1 MAKIVL
7 VTGGA
12 RSGKSAFAEDQLAD
26 REQVCYIA
34 TGLPR
39 GDDPEWQERIRLHQE
54 RRPASWTTQEQYA
67 GLADWLREQSH
78 PVYLL
83 DCATL
88 LTSNRLFDL
97 IAQHFP
103 DKLELTEEHF
113 LSRQEQSFLL
123 QLLEEEWQEL
133 LSTIRQTNAECWI
146 VTDEVGLGIVPETR
160 LGRFFRDMQGKI
172 NQLIAKEA
180 SEAYLVICGLAQQLK

>member
-12 RSGKSAFAEDQLAD
+12 RSGKSAFAEEQLAD
-26 REQVCYIA
+26 RERVCYIA

-39 GDDPEWQERIRLHQE
+39 GEDPEWQERIRLHQE

-103 DKLELTEEHF
+103 DKLELTEEKF

-133 LSTIRQTNAECWI
+133 LSAIHQTDAECWI

-160 LGRFFRDMQGKI
+160 LGRFFRDVQGKI

>member
-12 RSGKSAFAEDQLAD
+12 RSGKSAFAEEQLAD
-26 REQVCYIA
+26 RERVCYIA

-39 GDDPEWQERIRLHQE
+39 GEDPEWQERIRLHQE

-103 DKLELTEEHF
+103 DKLELTEENF

-133 LSTIRQTNAECWI
+133 LSAIRQTNAECWI

-160 LGRFFRDMQGKI
+160 LGRFFRDVQGKV

>member
-12 RSGKSAFAEDQLAD
+12 RSGKSAFAEEKLAD
-26 REQVCYIA
+26 RERVCYIA

-39 GDDPEWQERIRLHQE
+39 GEDPEWQERIRLHQE

-103 DKLELTEEHF
+103 DKLELTEENF

-123 QLLEEEWQEL
+123 QLLEDEWQEL
-133 LSTIRQTNAECWI
+133 LSTIRQTDAECWI

-160 LGRFFRDMQGKI
+160 LGRFFRDVQGKI

-180 SEAYLVICGLAQQLK
+180 SEAYLVICGLVPLLN

>member
-12 RSGKSAFAEDQLAD
+12 RSGKSAFAEERLEA

-39 GDDPEWQERIRLHQE
+39 GEDPEWQERIRLHQE

-67 GLADWLREQSH
+67 GLADWLREQAH

-123 QLLEEEWQEL
+123 QLLEEEWREL
-133 LSTIRQTNAECWI
+133 LSAVRQTDAECWI
-146 VTDEVGLGIVPETR
+146 VTDEVGLGIVPDTR
-160 LGRFFRDMQGKI
+160 LGRFFRDVQGRI

-180 SEAYLVICGLAQQLK
+180 SEVYLVICGLAQRLK

>member
-12 RSGKSAFAEDQLAD
+12 RSGKSAFAEEQLAD
-26 REQVCYIA
+26 RERVCYIA

-39 GDDPEWQERIRLHQE
+39 GEDPEWQERIRLHQE

-97 IAQHFP
+97 IAQHYP

-133 LSTIRQTNAECWI
+133 LSAIHQTDAECWI

-160 LGRFFRDMQGKI
+160 LGRFFRDVQGKI

>member
-123 QLLEEEWQEL
+123 QLLEEEWREL
-133 LSTIRQTNAECWI
+133 LSTIRQIDAECWI

-160 LGRFFRDMQGKI
+160 LGRFFRDVQGKI

-180 SEAYLVICGLAQQLK
+180 SEAYLVICSLAQQLK

>member
-12 RSGKSAFAEDQLAD
+12 RSGKSAFAQEQLAD
-26 REQVCYIA
+26 RERVCYIA

-39 GDDPEWQERIRLHQE
+39 GEDPEWQERIRLHQE

-97 IAQHFP
+97 IAQHYP

-133 LSTIRQTNAECWI
+133 LSAIHQTDVECWI

-160 LGRFFRDMQGKI
+160 LGRFFRDVQGKI

>member
-12 RSGKSAFAEDQLAD
+12 RSGKSAFAEEQLAD
-26 REQVCYIA
+26 RDSVCYIA

-39 GDDPEWQERIRLHQE
+39 GEDPEWQERIRLHQE

-88 LTSNRLFDL
+88 LTSDRLFDL

-103 DKLELTEEHF
+103 DKLELTEENF

-133 LSTIRQTNAECWI
+133 LSTIRQIDSECWI

-160 LGRFFRDMQGKI
+160 LGRFFRDVQGKI

>member
-12 RSGKSAFAEDQLAD
+12 RSGKSAFAEEQLAD

-133 LSTIRQTNAECWI
+133 LSTIRQTDAECWI

-160 LGRFFRDMQGKI
+160 LGRFFRDVQGKI
-172 NQLIAKEA
+172 NQQIAKEA

>member
-26 REQVCYIA
+26 REEVCYIA

-39 GDDPEWQERIRLHQE
+39 GEDPEWQERIRLHQE

-67 GLADWLREQSH
+67 GLADWLQEQSH

-133 LSTIRQTNAECWI
+133 LSAIHQTDAECWI

-160 LGRFFRDMQGKI
+160 LGRFFRDVQGKI

>member
-26 REQVCYIA
+26 REEVCYIA

-39 GDDPEWQERIRLHQE
+39 GEDPEWQERIRLHQE

-133 LSTIRQTNAECWI
+133 LSAIHQTDAECWI
-146 VTDEVGLGIVPETR
+146 VTDEIGLGIVPETR
-160 LGRFFRDMQGKI
+160 LGRFFRDVQGKI

>member
-12 RSGKSAFAEDQLAD
+12 RSGKSAFAEEQLAD
-26 REQVCYIA
+26 RERVCYIA

-39 GDDPEWQERIRLHQE
+39 GEDPEWQERIRLHQE

-160 LGRFFRDMQGKI
+160 LGRFFRDVQGKV

>member
-12 RSGKSAFAEDQLAD
+12 RSGKSAFAEEQLAD
-26 REQVCYIA
+26 RERVCYIA

-39 GDDPEWQERIRLHQE
+39 GEDPEWQERIRLHQE

-103 DKLELTEEHF
+103 DKLELSEEHF

-133 LSTIRQTNAECWI
+133 LSAIHQTDAECWI

-160 LGRFFRDMQGKI
+160 LGRFFRDVQGKI

-180 SEAYLVICGLAQQLK
+180 SEAYLVICGIAQQLK

>member
-12 RSGKSAFAEDQLAD
+12 RSGKSAFAEEQLAD
-26 REQVCYIA
+26 RERVCYIA

-39 GDDPEWQERIRLHQE
+39 GEDPEWQERIRLHQE

-88 LTSNRLFDL
+88 MTSNRLFDL

-133 LSTIRQTNAECWI
+133 LSTIRQTGAECWI

-160 LGRFFRDMQGKI
+160 LGRFFRDVQGKI

>member
-12 RSGKSAFAEDQLAD
+12 RSGKSAFAEEQLAD
-26 REQVCYIA
+26 RERVCYIA

-39 GDDPEWQERIRLHQE
+39 GEDPEWQERIRLHQE

-97 IAQHFP
+97 IAQHYP

-123 QLLEEEWQEL
+123 QLLEEEWEEL
-133 LSTIRQTNAECWI
+133 LSAIHQTDAECWI

-160 LGRFFRDMQGKI
+160 LGRFFRDVQGKI

>member
-12 RSGKSAFAEDQLAD
+12 RSGKSAFAEEQLAD
-26 REQVCYIA
+26 RDSVCYIA

-39 GDDPEWQERIRLHQE
+39 GEDPEWQERIRLHQE

-103 DKLELTEEHF
+103 DKLELTEENF

-133 LSTIRQTNAECWI
+133 LFAIRYTNAECWI

-160 LGRFFRDMQGKI
+160 LGRFFRDVQGKI

>member
-12 RSGKSAFAEDQLAD
+12 RSGKSAFAEEQLAD
-26 REQVCYIA
+26 RERVCYIA

-39 GDDPEWQERIRLHQE
+39 GEDPEWQERIRLHQE

-103 DKLELTEEHF
+103 DKLELTEENF

-160 LGRFFRDMQGKI
+160 LGRFFRDVQGKI

-180 SEAYLVICGLAQQLK
+180 SVAYLVICGLAQQLK

>member
-12 RSGKSAFAEDQLAD
+12 RSGKSAFAEEQLAD
-26 REQVCYIA
+26 RERVCYIA

-39 GDDPEWQERIRLHQE
+39 GEDPEWQERIRLHQE

-103 DKLELTEEHF
+103 DKLELTEENF

-133 LSTIRQTNAECWI
+133 LSAIRQTDAECWI

-160 LGRFFRDMQGKI
+160 LGRFFRDVQGKI

>member
-12 RSGKSAFAEDQLAD
+12 RSGKSAFAEEQLAD
-26 REQVCYIA
+26 RERVCYIA

-39 GDDPEWQERIRLHQE
+39 GEDPEWQERIRLHQE

-133 LSTIRQTNAECWI
+133 LSAIHQTDAECWI
-146 VTDEVGLGIVPETR
+146 VTDEIGLGIVPETR
-160 LGRFFRDMQGKI
+160 LGRFFRDVQGKI

>member
-12 RSGKSAFAEDQLAD
+12 RSGKSAFAEERLAD
-26 REQVCYIA
+26 RERVCYIA

-39 GDDPEWQERIRLHQE
+39 GEDPEWQERIRLHQE

-97 IAQHFP
+97 IAQYYP

-133 LSTIRQTNAECWI
+133 LSAIRQTDAECWI
-146 VTDEVGLGIVPETR
+146 VRDEFGLGIFPESR
-160 LGRFFRDMQGKI
+160 LGRFFRDVQGSF

>member
-26 REQVCYIA
+26 REEVCYIA

-39 GDDPEWQERIRLHQE
+39 GEDPEWQERIRLHQE

-123 QLLEEEWQEL
+123 QLLEEEWKEV
-133 LSTIRQTNAECWI
+133 LSTIRQTDAECWI

-160 LGRFFRDMQGKI
+160 LGRFFRDVQGKV

>member
-12 RSGKSAFAEDQLAD
+12 RSGKSAFAEEKLAD
-26 REQVCYIA
+26 RERVCYIA

-39 GDDPEWQERIRLHQE
+39 GEDPEWQERIRLHQE

-103 DKLELTEEHF
+103 DKLELTEENF

-133 LSTIRQTNAECWI
+133 LSAIHQTDAECWI

-160 LGRFFRDMQGKI
+160 LGRFFRDVQGKI

-180 SEAYLVICGLAQQLK
+180 SVAYLVICGLAQQLK

>member
-12 RSGKSAFAEDQLAD
+12 RSGKSAFAEEQLAD
-26 REQVCYIA
+26 RERVCYIA

-39 GDDPEWQERIRLHQE
+39 EEDPEWQERIRLHQE

-146 VTDEVGLGIVPETR
+146 VTDGVGLGIVPETR
-160 LGRFFRDMQGKI
+160 LGRFFRDVQGKI

>member
-12 RSGKSAFAEDQLAD
+12 RSGKSAFAEEQLAD
-26 REQVCYIA
+26 RERVCYIA

-39 GDDPEWQERIRLHQE
+39 GEDPEWQERIRLHQE

-103 DKLELTEEHF
+103 DKLELTEENF
-113 LSRQEQSFLL
+113 LSRQDQSFLL

-133 LSTIRQTNAECWI
+133 LSTIRQTDAECWI

-160 LGRFFRDMQGKI
+160 LGRFFRDVQGKI

>member
-12 RSGKSAFAEDQLAD
+12 RSGKSAFAEEQLAD
-26 REQVCYIA
+26 RERVCYIA

-39 GDDPEWQERIRLHQE
+39 GEDPEWQERIRLHQE

-88 LTSNRLFDL
+88 LTSNSLFDL

-123 QLLEEEWQEL
+123 QFLEEEWQEL
-133 LSTIRQTNAECWI
+133 LSTIRQTDAECWI

-160 LGRFFRDMQGKI
+160 LGRFFRDVQGKI

>member
-12 RSGKSAFAEDQLAD
+12 RSGKSAFAEEKLAD
-26 REQVCYIA
+26 RERVCYIA

-39 GDDPEWQERIRLHQE
+39 GEDPEWQERIRLHQE

-88 LTSNRLFDL
+88 MTSNRLFDL

-133 LSTIRQTNAECWI
+133 LSAIRQTNAECWI
-146 VTDEVGLGIVPETR
+146 VTDEVGLGIIPETR
-160 LGRFFRDMQGKI
+160 LGRFFRDVQGKI

>member
-12 RSGKSAFAEDQLAD
+12 RSGKSAFAEEKLAD
-26 REQVCYIA
+26 RERVCYIA

-39 GDDPEWQERIRLHQE
+39 GEDPEWQERIRLHQE

-103 DKLELTEEHF
+103 DKLELTEENF

-133 LSTIRQTNAECWI
+133 LSTIRQIDSECWI

-160 LGRFFRDMQGKI
+160 LGRFFRDVQGKI

>member
-26 REQVCYIA
+26 REEVCYIA

-39 GDDPEWQERIRLHQE
+39 GEDPEWQERIRLHQE

-97 IAQHFP
+97 ISQHFP

-123 QLLEEEWQEL
+123 QFLEEEWQEL
-133 LSTIRQTNAECWI
+133 LSAIHQTDAECWI

-160 LGRFFRDMQGKI
+160 LGRFFRDVQGKI

>member
-12 RSGKSAFAEDQLAD
+12 RSGKSAFAEEQLAD
-26 REQVCYIA
+26 RERVCYIA

-39 GDDPEWQERIRLHQE
+39 GEDPEWQERIRLHQE

-123 QLLEEEWQEL
+123 QFLEEEWQEL

-160 LGRFFRDMQGKI
+160 LGRFFRDVQGKI

-180 SEAYLVICGLAQQLK
+180 SVAYLVICGLAQQLK

>member
-12 RSGKSAFAEDQLAD
+12 RSGKSAFAEEQLAD
-26 REQVCYIA
+26 RERVCYIA

-103 DKLELTEEHF
+103 DKLELTEENF

-133 LSTIRQTNAECWI
+133 LSAIRQTNAECWI

-160 LGRFFRDMQGKI
+160 LGRFFRDVQGKI

>member
-12 RSGKSAFAEDQLAD
+12 RSGKSAFAEEQLAD
-26 REQVCYIA
+26 RKRVCYIA

-39 GDDPEWQERIRLHQE
+39 GEDPEWQERIRLHQE

-97 IAQHFP
+97 ISQHFP
-103 DKLELTEEHF
+103 DKLELTEENF

-133 LSTIRQTNAECWI
+133 LSTIRQTDAECWI

-160 LGRFFRDMQGKI
+160 LGRFFRDVQGKI

>member
-12 RSGKSAFAEDQLAD
+12 RSGKSAFAEEQLAD
-26 REQVCYIA
+26 RERVCYIA

-39 GDDPEWQERIRLHQE
+39 GEDPEWQERIRLHQE

-103 DKLELTEEHF
+103 DKLELTEENF

-160 LGRFFRDMQGKI
+160 LGRFFRDVQGKI

>member
-26 REQVCYIA
+26 REEVCYIA

-39 GDDPEWQERIRLHQE
+39 GEDPEWQERIRLHQE

-97 IAQHFP
+97 IAQHYP

-133 LSTIRQTNAECWI
+133 LSAIRQTDAECWI

-160 LGRFFRDMQGKI
+160 LGRFFRDVQGKI

>member
-26 REQVCYIA
+26 REEVCYIA

-39 GDDPEWQERIRLHQE
+39 GEDPEWQERIRLHQE

-113 LSRQEQSFLL
+113 LSWQEQSFLL
-123 QLLEEEWQEL
+123 QLLEEEWKEV
-133 LSTIRQTNAECWI
+133 LSTIRQTDAECWI

-160 LGRFFRDMQGKI
+160 LGRFFRDVQGKI

>member
-12 RSGKSAFAEDQLAD
+12 RSGKSAFAEERLAD
-26 REQVCYIA
+26 RERVCYIA

-39 GDDPEWQERIRLHQE
+39 GEDPEWQERIRLHQE

-133 LSTIRQTNAECWI
+133 LSTIRQTDAECWI

-160 LGRFFRDMQGKI
+160 LGRFFRDVQGKI

>member
-12 RSGKSAFAEDQLAD
+12 RSGKSAFAEEQLAD
-26 REQVCYIA
+26 RKRVCYIA

-39 GDDPEWQERIRLHQE
+39 GEDPEWQERIRLHQE

-103 DKLELTEEHF
+103 DKLELTEENF

-123 QLLEEEWQEL
+123 QLLEDEWQEL
-133 LSTIRQTNAECWI
+133 LSTIRQIDSECWI

-160 LGRFFRDMQGKI
+160 LGRFFRDVQGKI

>member
-12 RSGKSAFAEDQLAD
+12 RSGKSAFAEEQLAD
-26 REQVCYIA
+26 RERVCYIA

-39 GDDPEWQERIRLHQE
+39 GEDPEWQERIRLHQE

-123 QLLEEEWQEL
+123 QLLQEEWQEL

-160 LGRFFRDMQGKI
+160 LGRFFRDVQGKI

>member
-12 RSGKSAFAEDQLAD
+12 RSGKSAFAEEQLAD
-26 REQVCYIA
+26 RDSVCYIA

-39 GDDPEWQERIRLHQE
+39 GEDPEWQERIRLHQE

-133 LSTIRQTNAECWI
+133 LSAIYQTDAECWI

-160 LGRFFRDMQGKI
+160 LGRFFRDVQGKI

>member
-12 RSGKSAFAEDQLAD
+12 RSGKSAFAEEKLAD
-26 REQVCYIA
+26 RERVCYIA

-39 GDDPEWQERIRLHQE
+39 GEDPEWQERIRLHQE

-103 DKLELTEEHF
+103 DKLELTEENF

-133 LSTIRQTNAECWI
+133 LSAIRQTNAECWI

-160 LGRFFRDMQGKI
+160 LGRFFRDVQGKV

>member
-12 RSGKSAFAEDQLAD
+12 RSGKSAFAEEKLAD
-26 REQVCYIA
+26 RERVCYIA

-39 GDDPEWQERIRLHQE
+39 GEDPEWQERIRLHQE

-88 LTSNRLFDL
+88 LTSNSLFDL

-103 DKLELTEEHF
+103 DKLELTEENF

-133 LSTIRQTNAECWI
+133 LSTIRQTDAECWI

-160 LGRFFRDMQGKI
+160 LGRFFRDVQGKV